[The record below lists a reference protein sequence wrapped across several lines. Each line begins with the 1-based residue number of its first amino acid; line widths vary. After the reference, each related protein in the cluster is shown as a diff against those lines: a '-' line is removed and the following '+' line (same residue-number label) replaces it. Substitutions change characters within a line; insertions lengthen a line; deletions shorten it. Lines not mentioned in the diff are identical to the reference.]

1 MSTAFVRHLPMPRT
15 AELTRVMWF
24 GLATIYIGIVTVG
37 MTRISY
43 NIWGGLMLMPML
55 GALTI
60 PLMRR
65 ILRRDDPDVI
75 NLVTAAFVLKM
86 IGTIVRYI
94 VTFQIYG
101 YGDSSEYHLAGSRLA
116 QAFWDG
122 KFSEAMQTEVP
133 DMIGTEFI
141 RFVTGLLY
149 IVTGPTLFGGFVVFA
164 VLSFWGLFFAYRALR
179 VAFPDADHI
188 RYAKLLFFLP
198 SLLYW
203 PSSVGKDAWMLFTI
217 GLATYGVALILRHN
231 PLGYPYAGFGL
242 AGTSLVRP
250 HITALLVAS
259 LFVAYMLRR
268 RSWRESRTG
277 PFGRWLG
284 IAVMLAA
291 GGFMIGQVATFF
303 HLDNLDGQSVD
314 NVLHETNRRSSQGG
328 SEFEAVSPTSPAGYP
343 MAVVTVLFRPFPWEA
358 PNSQAL
364 SAAAEGFVL
373 AAVCALSWRRL
384 VRIPGFIFRVP
395 FLSFCVAYSAM
406 FVFAFSSINNF
417 GLLSRQRTQLF
428 PIFLVLL
435 ALPRHRIDDGDDLV
449 DDARPRFHLER
460 VGRRVEF

>member
-1 MSTAFVRHLPMPRT
+1 MTATFVRRMPMPRT
-15 AELTRVMWF
+15 AELTKVMWF
-24 GLATIYIGIVTVG
+24 GLATVYIGVITVG

-43 NIWGGLMLMPML
+43 DVWGGLVLIPVL
-55 GALTI
+55 GAITL

-65 ILRRDDPDVI
+65 IMRREDPDMV
-75 NLVTAAFVLKM
+75 NLITLAFVVKM
-86 IGTIVRYI
+86 FGTVVRYV
-94 VTFQIYG
+94 VTFAVYG
-101 YGDSSEYHLAGSRLA
+101 YGDSSEYHLSGARLA
-116 QAFWDG
+116 QGFWTG
-122 KFSEAMQTEVP
+122 KFSEVMQVEVP
-133 DMIGTEFI
+133 NFIGTEFI
-141 RFVTGLLY
+141 RFTTGLLY
-149 IVTGPTLFGGFVVFA
+149 IVTGPTLFGGFVAYA
-164 VLSFWGLFFAYRALR
+164 VLSFWGLFFFYRAVRL
-179 VAFPDADHI
+179 AFPDADHV

-203 PSSVGKDAWMLFTI
+203 PSSIGKDSWMLFTI

-231 PLGYPYAGFGL
+231 PTGYPYAGFGI
-242 AGTSLVRP
+242 AGTSMVRP
-250 HITALLVAS
+250 HITALILAS
-259 LFVAYMLRR
+259 LFLAYMLRR

-277 PFGRWLG
+277 PFGRWFG
-284 IAVMLAA
+284 IAVMLAV
-291 GGFMIGQVATFF
+291 GGFMLGQVATFF
-303 HLDNLDGQSVD
+303 NLNNLDSQSVD
-314 NVLHETNRRSSQGG
+314 TVLNETNRRSSQGG
-328 SEFEAVSPTSPAGYP
+328 SEFEAVSPMSPAGYP

-364 SAAAEGFVL
+364 SAAAEGFIL

-384 VRIPGFIFRVP
+384 IRVPGFIFRVP
-395 FLSFCVAYSAM
+395 FLSYCVAYSAM